1 MPSTSDVNRS
11 AQRKGGKKGRRSR
24 AGGGQLSSYD
34 AAGASMALPRDNLS
48 ESQTF
53 FWHVLCQS
61 SVECP
66 PASPILG
73 VENPAGLD
81 EETGDP
87 FPLRSPPPA
96 FPLFLTPSNPW
107 ATVSQIRRIEVRNEK
122 IKDSLV
128 SKPPQSRWHLGCI
141 LLKIPAKPLL
151 AGGALVHASTETRG

>member
-66 PASPILG
+66 PASRFLG
-73 VENPAGLD
+73 SKIQLAWTRRLVIPSRS
-81 EETGDP
+81 DP
-87 FPLRSPPPA
+87 
-96 FPLFLTPSNPW
+96 
-107 ATVSQIRRIEVRNEK
+107 
-122 IKDSLV
+122 
-128 SKPPQSRWHLGCI
+128 
-141 LLKIPAKPLL
+141 PLL
-151 AGGALVHASTETRG
+151 LSPCSSHQATRGPQ